1 MDAKLKQKWVEAL
14 RSGKYAQ
21 ANGALYDGNGYC
33 CLGVCHLLITGE
45 IPARMWDSACGY
57 PPPAPIRAIPEDIR
71 TRLANMNDN
80 GKSFHE
86 IADYIE
92 KNL

>member
-14 RSGKYAQ
+14 RSGKYTQ
-21 ANGALYDGNGYC
+21 LRHGFYDSKHHC
-33 CLGVCHLLITGE
+33 CLAVLSAVAGDAPLDFPDGAKIGLPRPERTALIE
-45 IPARMWDSACGY
+45 
-57 PPPAPIRAIPEDIR
+57 
-71 TRLANMNDN
+71 MNDRE
-80 GKSFHE
+80 GSSFAE